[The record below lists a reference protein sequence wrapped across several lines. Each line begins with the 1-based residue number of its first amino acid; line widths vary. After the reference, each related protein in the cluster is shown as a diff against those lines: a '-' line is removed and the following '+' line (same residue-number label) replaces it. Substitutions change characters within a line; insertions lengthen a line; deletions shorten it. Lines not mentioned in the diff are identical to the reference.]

1 MAEAPEHSVVLV
13 PGLGIHSV
21 VDGEFMLRGLLD
33 VLKLTD
39 FPLPHSLHRSSQLL
53 QVPSPPPG
61 RVWDPGQSQVWSLS
75 PCPGGL
81 ALLLLLLLPGGRGWH
96 GRVFLRRPGV

>member
-13 PGLGIHSV
+13 PGLSIHSV

-39 FPLPHSLHRSSQLL
+39 FPLPHSLHLFKRKASLRS
-53 QVPSPPPG
+53 
-61 RVWDPGQSQVWSLS
+61 
-75 PCPGGL
+75 
-81 ALLLLLLLPGGRGWH
+81 ALLEHLPLPETSCVGRADAH
-96 GRVFLRRPGV
+96 PGL